1 MHDGESDSGNPSRSG
16 YHFPLD
22 RWGGFQCYSAPAL
35 GVFGYALARYVGY
48 FVRERRYVRGVMD
61 AAKRD
66 QISN

>member
-1 MHDGESDSGNPSRSG
+1 MTGNRIAAILVG
-16 YHFPLD
+16 LAIMFPLD
-22 RWGGFQCYSAPAL
+22 RWGGFQWYSALAL
-35 GVFGYALARYVGY
+35 WVFGYAVARYVGY

>member
-1 MHDGESDSGNPSRSG
+1 M
-16 YHFPLD
+16 FPLD
-22 RWGGFQCYSAPAL
+22 RWGGFQWYSALAL
-35 GVFGYALARYVGY
+35 WVFGYAVARYVGY